1 MKTWK
6 TGFNRK
12 LHLAFGMLLVS
23 TLGLAWYFYDSVK
36 WYEYDVQRIALANRV
51 LQDYLE
57 LANLTFRELNELAED
72 VAQGAPVE
80 RRLRAVRAQELQE
93 SISKIRLGIGEEVA
107 LERSRQEIA
116 ELETLEDIER
126 LVDEV
131 IRRGDQIHEAL
142 ANDDPEQAKA
152 QIAYL
157 RQAGV
162 AHVFDELIDR
172 ALADQREEVRQADEQ
187 AIALAHYITRALPI
201 FVIVLV
207 TITLVAVF
215 FFTSSLTRSFAA
227 LQRGATA
234 FSRGQLKHRIPEL
247 GEREFSGLGEAFN
260 SMARDLL
267 EHRKRLHDINVSLE
281 AKVDERTRALQRS
294 NSKLAELDTKRT
306 RLLADISHEFRTP
319 LTVIRGEAEIA
330 LRGDDKSNESYKES
344 FQRIME
350 QADHTTRLVDDLL
363 FIARADAGE
372 PRLRIHPVPL
382 DQVLRDVCANFGARA
397 AGEGLEIEQ
406 RIDVNQVTVMGD
418 SGRLRQVF
426 AILLDN
432 ALRYSMS
439 GGKVVVS
446 LEASRN
452 EAIVTVRD
460 RGIGLTKE
468 EAEQAFERFYRG
480 PGAEAH
486 ARGTGLGL
494 PVARAIVHAH
504 QGRISLEGEPG
515 KGATAMVVLPT
526 KDQLRVVA

>member
-1 MKTWK
+1 MKPWK

-12 LHLAFGMLLVS
+12 LHLAFGMLLIS

-72 VAQGAPVE
+72 VAEGAPVDG
-80 RRLRAVRAQELQE
+80 RLRASRSEKLQQ
-93 SISKIRLGIGEEVA
+93 SISRVRLGIGEEVA

-142 ANDDPEQAKA
+142 ANGNPELARA
-152 QIAYL
+152 QINYL
-157 RQAGV
+157 RQGGIAQL
-162 AHVFDELIDR
+162 FKELVDR

-187 AIALAHYITRALPI
+187 AIALAHYITRALPL

-207 TITLVAVF
+207 TITLIAVY

-227 LQRGATA
+227 LQKGATA
-234 FSRGQLKHRIPEL
+234 FSRGQLDHRIPEL

-260 SMARDLL
+260 AMARDLL

-281 AKVDERTRALQRS
+281 AKVEERTRALKSS
-294 NSKLAELDTKRT
+294 NRKLAELDTKRT
-306 RLLADISHEFRTP
+306 KLLADISHEFRTP

-330 LRGDDKSNESYKES
+330 LRGDDKSSESYKES

-372 PRLRIHPVPL
+372 PRLRIRPVPL

-397 AGEGLEIEQ
+397 AGERLEIEQ
-406 RIDVNQVTVMGD
+406 RIVMTQVTVMGD

-432 ALRYSMS
+432 ALRYSMP
-439 GGKVVVS
+439 GGKVLVS
-446 LEASRN
+446 LDVIET

-504 QGRISLEGEPG
+504 QGRISLEGKPG
-515 KGATAMVVLPT
+515 QGATATVVLPT